1 MKSNRLRPASGLA
14 PLLAVLAL
22 GAGIAGCSGDD
33 GSPGA
38 TGAPG
43 PTGQTGATG
52 PVGPTGP
59 AGPSAVI
66 EPRESCSVCHSNGS
80 SAGVAEVHAGNPT
93 IAVGSLVIAQGT
105 TDPTDLVFTFNVKS
119 RGANFT
125 NLTSVSS
132 AYHFNG
138 TARTTLTG
146 TTSTTPVTLACSVA
160 LTNGLCTAGNY
171 TLTVDNGFTVYG
183 ANASRYLFRLQTVNG
198 SVDPRPTVTGDFPS
212 VLGGVDLVD
221 ANACANCHSNAGRV
235 LPASG
240 HPGGYGTPARSEA
253 CTVCHDQATGSS
265 TGQTQL
271 PRTVTMVH
279 GIHNSHDMPGGSFLL
294 KERDGTAL
302 SEFEVTYPT
311 YMLNCSV
318 CHKSAGALAAVNAMP
333 VTGEGCLSCH
343 GSFESESWDF
353 TGATFHTSFNGSE
366 NCAGCHFTGGIARAN
381 VALYHNGAITERA
394 GVIWNGVDTS
404 VVEGD
409 KIAMDIT
416 GVTDNGTNL
425 VITWTAKYNNVAVN
439 PCNATA
445 AAGQPSFFART
456 SPASNFSFIR
466 EYAVGDDFI
475 QGFGTSPGQPAAVNL
490 TTTNTTCAS
499 NVATTTIPVDATITA
514 GRRGMLALQGKPAL
528 PNANAAVTTPMLVRA
543 FTPTREWVVGTGA
556 LPTTQR
562 RAVANSS
569 DCKLC
574 HVGSLYQHGGNR
586 VDNVTMCV
594 MCHNSASTEQNI
606 RVGMGVDKNESYDRL
621 VGQTYEF
628 KSMLHMIHSA
638 GEPGQNPIVIYRNNG
653 LYAWAPSVSLLP
665 NWAAGAACKTDPAL
679 TANNG
684 NVVFGSSPDTCRV
697 HNFHAPT
704 YPRDLNECE
713 ACHATGF
720 KVIPDQSKA
729 VATVLD
735 AGSLVWTNQ
744 VDDVLQGAS
753 AAACTSCHHQSTAD
767 KGHAYTN
774 GWTPQAFPN
783 GRQTIIETR

>member
-52 PVGPTGP
+52 PTGPAGP

-66 EPRESCSVCHSNGS
+66 QPRESCGVCHNNGS

-93 IAVGSLVIAQGT
+93 INVGNIVVAQGT
-105 TDPTDLVFTFNVKS
+105 TDPTDLVLTFNVKS

-125 NLTSVSS
+125 NLASISS
-132 AYHFNG
+132 GYHFNG
-138 TARTTLTG
+138 TVRTSLTG
-146 TTSTTPVTLACSVA
+146 TSPTLATLACAVA
-160 LTNGLCTAGNY
+160 PVNGLCTAGNY
-171 TLTVDNGFTVYG
+171 RITIDNGFAVYG
-183 ANASRYLFRLQTVNG
+183 ANPSRYLFRLQTVNG
-198 SVDPRPTVTGDFPS
+198 SVDPRPAVNADFPS
-212 VLGGVDLVD
+212 VLGGVDLVSTE
-221 ANACANCHSNAGRV
+221 ACANCHGNAGRV
-235 LPASG
+235 LPAAG
-240 HPGGYGTPARSEA
+240 HPGGYGTPATSES
-253 CTVCHDQATGSS
+253 CTVCHDQASPAT
-265 TGQTQL
+265 TL
-271 PRTVTMVH
+271 PTTVTMVH
-279 GIHNSHDMPGGSFLL
+279 GIHNAHDMPTGEFQL
-294 KERDGTAL
+294 KDRNGTAMG
-302 SEFEVTYPT
+302 EPFETTYPT

-318 CHKSAGALAAVNAMP
+318 CHSSPAALAAVNAMP

-343 GSFESESWDF
+343 GSFASWDF
-353 TGATFHTSFNGSE
+353 AGAQLSFHTSFTAATD
-366 NCAGCHFTGGIARAN
+366 CQQCHRTTGGVARN
-381 VALYHNGAITERA
+381 TVAAYHNGLLTERG

-425 VITWTAKYNNVAVN
+425 AITWTAKYNNVAVN

-445 AAGQPSFFART
+445 AAGAPSFFART
-456 SPASNFSFIR
+456 SPANNFSIIR
-466 EYAVGDDFI
+466 TYAVGDDFI

-499 NVATTTIPVDATITA
+499 NVATTTIPVDATIVA

-543 FTPTREWVVGTGA
+543 LTPTREWVVGTGA
-556 LPTTQR
+556 LPATQR
-562 RAVANSS
+562 RAITNTAE
-569 DCKLC
+569 CKLC

-586 VDNVTMCV
+586 VDNVTMCA
-594 MCHNSASTEQNI
+594 MCHNSASIEQNI
-606 RVGMGVDKNESYDRL
+606 RVAMGVDKNEAYDGL
-621 VGQTYEF
+621 VGQTYEL
-628 KSMLHMIHSA
+628 KTMLHAIHTA
-638 GEPGQNPIVIYRNNG
+638 GEAGKNPIVIYRNNG
-653 LYAWAPSVSLLP
+653 IYAFAPSTSLLP
-665 NWAAGAACKTDPAL
+665 NWKAGAACKTDPAL
-679 TANNG
+679 PANNG

-720 KVIPDQSKA
+720 RVIPDQSKA
-729 VATVLD
+729 AATVLD

-744 VDDVLQGAS
+744 VDDVLEGAS
-753 AAACTSCHHQSTAD
+753 AAACTSCHQSTGD
-767 KGHAYTN
+767 RGHAYTN